1 MEFCSMLCPSL
12 DGREAWGRVDMCVW
26 VNPFAVNLKLSQ
38 HCWISY
44 TPIQSEKFKVWK
56 KKITGQ
62 TLKKNTLSN
71 ENGEARK
78 YAKNVDM
85 VSCSVQTLWNAMDCS
100 SPGPSVHGIFQARI
114 LECIAIF
121 YSRGSSRPRDWTL
134 VSCVSY
140 IGRQVLYH

>member
-1 MEFCSMLCPSL
+1 MLCPSL

-44 TPIQSEKFKVWK
+44 TPTQSEKFKVWK

-62 TLKKNTLSN
+62 TLKKKNTLSN

-78 YAKNVDM
+78 YAKNVD
-85 VSCSVQTLWNAMDCS
+85 V
-100 SPGPSVHGIFQARI
+100 
-114 LECIAIF
+114 
-121 YSRGSSRPRDWTL
+121 
-134 VSCVSY
+134 VSCVWLSETLWTAAHQAPLSMEFS
-140 IGRQVLYH
+140 RQEYWSALPFSTPGDLLDPGIEP